1 MLVGRVCNPHSH
13 THRLTDRQTDRP
25 GTRHTLLSF
34 ISTSFFS
41 ITDAGHYRWHS
52 QSAVTTTTMR
62 FFLFR
67 SCICVYMCVCVYVY
81 IFNHCYFSLTK
92 VPSGADVF
100 FYLSTVHVGNALP
113 LLQLPPSLS
122 HLHVSG
128 HCGTVNTAECCYV
141 DHVCGLVGPKLQLPG
156 STGCPHRLGLHT

>member
-1 MLVGRVCNPHSH
+1 
-13 THRLTDRQTDRP
+13 
-25 GTRHTLLSF
+25 
-34 ISTSFFS
+34 
-41 ITDAGHYRWHS
+41 
-52 QSAVTTTTMR
+52 
-62 FFLFR
+62 
-67 SCICVYMCVCVYVY
+67 MCVCVYVY

-100 FYLSTVHVGNALP
+100 FYLSMVHVGNALP
-113 LLQLPPSLS
+113 LLQLPPSLSPSLS

-156 STGCPHRLGLHT
+156 STGRQPSSTRPPHLIWRFFTVLHIYRLSFIIECVAIRFGFAIELLFNLNRWHVRFAAGGQYKAGNK